1 MPNAKEFLE
10 RLKDLVIENRKVVL
24 PVVLVAAILITL
36 GIGVSA
42 NRRKQQQEEVQANAR
57 PEQAEAVG
65 EGLTVPDVPLEENA
79 YPEINELVMR
89 YYKAL
94 EEVNTDALTE
104 IVSPLTD
111 TVLIRFTEWAK
122 HTQSCPAVNIYT
134 KPGPRKDSYIA
145 YRSEERRVGKEC

>member
-57 PEQAEAVG
+57 PEQAEAGG
-65 EGLTVPDVPLEENA
+65 E
-79 YPEINELVMR
+79 
-89 YYKAL
+89 
-94 EEVNTDALTE
+94 
-104 IVSPLTD
+104 
-111 TVLIRFTEWAK
+111 
-122 HTQSCPAVNIYT
+122 
-134 KPGPRKDSYIA
+134 
-145 YRSEERRVGKEC
+145 